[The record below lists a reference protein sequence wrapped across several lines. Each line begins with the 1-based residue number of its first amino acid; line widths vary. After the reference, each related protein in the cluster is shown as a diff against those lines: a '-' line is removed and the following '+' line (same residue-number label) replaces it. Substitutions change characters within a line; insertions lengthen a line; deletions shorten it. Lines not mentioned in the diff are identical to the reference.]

1 MLLTSEIFWLISNT
15 WFELPLTQG
24 MIMTYSSSL
33 TCRILYPAPLHLSC
47 LPSEVRNCKVLWPLH
62 VKVSMPFLQSPLD
75 VIWATTEWMER
86 LAQKYVWFYNLP
98 DKTYW
103 QKIEQSCFSSMYLLT
118 KFISGHMKIEQL
130 LHVTACP
137 IHDKIWFCWLVSP
150 EVISN
155 TMGNWETGKLSDCT
169 HGLASRALPLWQF
182 TVIQ

>member
-1 MLLTSEIFWLISNT
+1 MLWTSFDTGNDYDIQFIPNWQDIITCPLTPLLLTLRSE
-15 WFELPLTQG
+15 ELQGPLTPPCQ
-24 MIMTYSSSL
+24 SL
-33 TCRILYPAPLHLSC
+33 NAF
-47 LPSEVRNCKVLWPLH
+47 PSIT
-62 VKVSMPFLQSPLD
+62 LD
-75 VIWATTEWMER
+75 VIWATTEWTER

-103 QKIEQSCFSSMYLLT
+103 QKIEQSYFSSMYLFT

-137 IHDKIWFCWLVSP
+137 VHDKLWFCWLVSP